1 MEFQQSG
8 LVLPYIRALYTVVSA
23 DLCVECVCV
32 QMGACVPRTVLG
44 RGSMAFSRFSEE
56 SLTLRRLRTID
67 SYCLQQW
74 DFVER

>member
-23 DLCVECVCV
+23 DLCVACVCV
-32 QMGACVPRTVLG
+32 QMGACAPRTVLG
-44 RGSMAFSRFSEE
+44 RGSMAFSRFSE
-56 SLTLRRLRTID
+56 SLTLQRLSTID